1 MNLQKVP
8 IKSRE
13 SRRQMAAVALG
24 LLFVAVGMPALGFA
38 HAMVTLIVLYV
49 VIDPASNHRDPPQT
63 MLLTACMA
71 FFGFGGLLAPA
82 LAIWLTVKP
91 RLIASAEFPTV
102 FPLSYLGLRW
112 ELGWA
117 VLTAFAATLF
127 AVRLLLVE
135 AVWRYR
141 QLRRVRMLATSKVRS
156 VALGAAELRGRA
168 VAAEPGHPPAS
179 PIPLEKPFYLED
191 ETGRI
196 KIDPRGAALRAGWF
210 AHLGNRTAELV
221 LEPNANSDLRILM
234 PGDPLF
240 VIGDVQSDG
249 DELVIKPTEAPHPL
263 RALFLQPKAA
273 GDLLWYRRD
282 SRDVFLITNT
292 SERGALR
299 LATRGIIGA
308 ALAVAVYLAT
318 GAYLFVQN
326 YERFAGGF
334 RYWSTEEVYRHAGGA
349 ERISELTRRLANGDP
364 AEKIRVLGFLS
375 TVAYLGD
382 QEATMRIGPHIA
394 ARLGDASRA
403 VRERAVEAL
412 EERPFRS
419 TDALESLPPE
429 IAIAGYPPPERRRLS
444 GYRPDA
450 QVLIKLL
457 GHEDATL
464 RRYAAR
470 VLAHF
475 PERKRVVIPALIKA
489 LGDADPGVAEAAR
502 FSLQRLTVDGTD
514 VQQE

>member
-1 MNLQKVP
+1 MNARKLP
-8 IKSRE
+8 IETRE
-13 SRRQMAAVALG
+13 SRNRPVTVALG
-24 LLFVAVGMPALGFA
+24 VIIVAVGMPALGFA
-38 HAMVTLIVLYV
+38 HAMVTLLVVYV
-49 VIDPASNHRDPPQT
+49 IFAAGADHRDPPQT

-71 FFGFGGLLAPA
+71 FFGFGGLLAPP

-91 RLIASAEFPTV
+91 LLIASAEFPTV
-102 FPLSYLGLRW
+102 FPLSFLGLRW

-117 VLTAFAATLF
+117 VFTGGAATLF
-127 AVRLLLVE
+127 AGRLLLVE

-168 VAAEPGHPPAS
+168 VAAEHGHPPTS
-179 PIPLEKPFYLED
+179 PISLDKPFYLED

-196 KIDPRGAALRAGWF
+196 KIDPRGAVLRAGWF
-210 AHLGNRTAELV
+210 AHLGNRTAEMV
-221 LEPNANSDLRILM
+221 LKPNADTDLHILM

-240 VIGDVQSDG
+240 VIGNVQPEG
-249 DELVIKPTEAPHPL
+249 NELVIKPTGAPHPL
-263 RALFLQPKAA
+263 RALFLQPQSA

-282 SRDVFLITNT
+282 SRDVFWVTNT

-299 LATRGIIGA
+299 LATRGIAG
-308 ALAVAVYLAT
+308 VAMAFVIYLAT
-318 GAYLFVQN
+318 GARLFVQN
-326 YERFAGGF
+326 YERFAGGY
-334 RYWSTEEVYRHAGGA
+334 RYWSTEEVYRHADEA
-349 ERISELTRRLANGDP
+349 ARISELARRLANGDP
-364 AEKIRVLGFLS
+364 AEKVRVLGYLA
-375 TVAYLGD
+375 TVAYFGD
-382 QEATMRIGPHIA
+382 QDETMRIGPHIA
-394 ARLGDASRA
+394 ARLDDASRE
-403 VRERAVEAL
+403 VRERAVETL

-450 QVLIKLL
+450 QALLDLL
-457 GHEDATL
+457 GHEDAAM

-489 LGDADPGVAEAAR
+489 QGDADRDVAEAAR

-514 VQQE
+514 VQEE